1 MQVDREARSIRIS
14 PGFRSGI
21 FDGSLISTPHFLASS
36 RNWATLD
43 EYHPSFPTKSSIS
56 CIKFTNPAS
65 SPVDATHSK
74 AQSGRTGV
82 TPHPDSGTDSRENTH
97 KRIVEV
103 PGAGVSTSLGL
114 DNRDRTTSTNSET
127 LMTTPD
133 LSLSSETPWQLEKI
147 INAVASLG
155 LTTCNFRASVRP

>member
-1 MQVDREARSIRIS
+1 MSLRQYLRVVAGEDTVQVDREARSVRIS
-14 PGFRSGI
+14 PGFRSRI

-82 TPHPDSGTDSRENTH
+82 TPHPDSGTDSRESTH
-97 KRIVEV
+97 KRIVRGSRSGRFYEFGV
-103 PGAGVSTSLGL
+103 GQPGSHHVYKF
-114 DNRDRTTSTNSET
+114 RNSHDH
-127 LMTTPD
+127 PGS
-133 LSLSSETPWQLEKI
+133 LSL
-147 INAVASLG
+147 
-155 LTTCNFRASVRP
+155 VRDSMATREDN